1 MARDEIDTYLAELDE
16 PKRSTLDAVRRA
28 ILAVVPDAEE
38 GLSYGHPAFK
48 VGGKAVAGFAAH
60 AAHLGYMPHSGDV
73 VASLGD
79 VLAGYETTKGS
90 VKFPVDEPLPEE
102 VVAALVRARMR
113 ELGVD
118 DG

>member
-16 PKRSTLDAVRRA
+16 PKRSTLEAVRRS

-48 VGGKAVAGFAAH
+48 VKGTAVAGVAAH
-60 AAHLGYMPHSGDV
+60 AAHLGYMPHSGEV

-79 VLAGYETTKGS
+79 LLAGYETTKGS
-90 VKFPVDEPLPEE
+90 VKFPVDQPLPDDL
-102 VVAALVRARMR
+102 VAALVRARLR
-113 ELGVD
+113 ELGID
-118 DG
+118 DV